1 MTVRTLINRL
11 LPPGNTL
18 RRMLVHWVR
27 VLSGRRVYQ
36 LERLS
41 GRAWRRWLVRQGE
54 AVLIHSVRSGES
66 GTGVFLLDCR
76 RIPDGAGL
84 RARLMETGA
93 ARVFLALDDLVVD
106 EGGLSRMGEML
117 GGEKSLV
124 YGDDDRLDGAGRRLR
139 PRLRPHYSR
148 ILFENVWYLGELV
161 ACQRDRLLGFLGA
174 GGAGLLSLPLREVLS
189 RFVLGLAD
197 REIGHCAQIVAH
209 LRPGASTRDWYV
221 HPSAPAQ
228 ASFGSL
234 AVSVIIPNRDQA
246 GMLAHCLD
254 SLKRWSG
261 DHRLEILV
269 VENGSR
275 DPATFALYE
284 RLRSDPSVRILEW
297 KAPFNY
303 AAINNM
309 AAVASQGSLLLFL
322 NNDVE
327 ARQAWLQPLAH
338 YALRPEVG
346 AVGAK
351 LLYPSGRIQHAGMV
365 LGMVGSAG
373 HLFRFSPGHSDGY
386 LGLLRFSRDAGAVTG
401 ACIMLRRDVFTR
413 IGGFDE
419 HLAVTCNDV
428 DLCLRV
434 HAAGLRVVWT
444 PGTELVHHESVS
456 RGQDDSPEKAAR
468 HAAEVARLNARWSKR
483 MHAFEPLAHPMFD
496 MSREDVCLGNA

>member
-1 MTVRTLINRL
+1 MRIRSLINRL

-27 VLSGRRVYQ
+27 MVSGRRVYQ

-41 GRAWRRWLVRQGE
+41 GRAWRRWLIRRGE
-54 AVLIHSVRSGES
+54 PAILPLALQAVAGSLSAVI
-66 GTGVFLLDCR
+66 DCR
-76 RIPDGAGL
+76 RLQDGTDLCAC
-84 RARLMETGA
+84 LMGSGQSA
-93 ARVFLALDDLVVD
+93 VFLALDDLVVD
-106 EGGLSRMGEML
+106 EVCLTRMGEMVHV
-117 GGEKSLV
+117 GKVLV
-124 YGDDDRLDGAGRRLR
+124 YGDDDRLDGKGCRLR

-148 ILFENVWYLGELV
+148 ILFENIWYLGELV
-161 ACQRDRLLGFLGA
+161 ACQRERLLAFCEASGPDLA
-174 GGAGLLSLPLREVLS
+174 ALSPREILS

-209 LRPGASTRDWYV
+209 LGPGASTRDWYRHQSV
-221 HPSAPAQ
+221 PVPALPPS
-228 ASFGSL
+228 L
-234 AVSVIIPNRDQA
+234 DVSVIIPNRDQA
-246 GMLAHCLD
+246 GMLERCLD
-254 SLKRWSG
+254 SLQKYSG
-261 DHRLEILV
+261 GHRLEIV
-269 VENGSR
+269 IVENGSR
-275 DPATFALYE
+275 EAATFALYE
-284 RLRSDPSVRILEW
+284 RLRRDPSVRILEW

-309 AAVASQGSLLLFL
+309 AAAASRSGLLLFL

-327 ARQAWLQPLAH
+327 ARQAWLQPLAQ

-373 HLFRFSPGHSDGY
+373 HIFRFSPGHSDGY
-386 LGLLRFSRDAGAVTG
+386 LGLLRFPRDAGALTG
-401 ACIMLRRDVFTR
+401 ACIMMRRDVFTR
-413 IGGFDE
+413 VGGFDE
-419 HLAVTCNDV
+419 ELAVTCNDV

-468 HAAEVARLNARWSKR
+468 HAAEVDRLIARWGKE
-483 MHAFEPLAHPMFD
+483 MAQFEPLAHPMFD